1 MENLFPKIVRI
12 YRLHSTALAI
22 DKYWYNSVQ
31 FKLPSTFFQALD
43 WQLWRSYGFKKYIF
57 MFSVNV
63 HKRKKRA
70 SKYRP
75 IPRESKNRTP
85 YNYMPITLP
94 NVVRFSKFFHHRTQY
109 KHVIKVSISP
119 NLKHVATLPCE
130 M

>member
-63 HKRKKRA
+63 HKCKKRA
-70 SKYRP
+70 YP
-75 IPRESKNRTP
+75 YIPRESKNRTP
-85 YNYMPITLP
+85 YNYAYNFAKYCPIFKILSP
-94 NVVRFSKFFHHRTQY
+94 SDSVVNT
-109 KHVIKVSISP
+109 
-119 NLKHVATLPCE
+119 
-130 M
+130 